1 MARISTYPIIVTP
14 TLNDLLIG
22 TDVENLNNTKNFT
35 VAELGNLIG
44 ESYVPY
50 VGATGNVNLG
60 AFSIE
65 AAAFI
70 VPGGLASQFVKADGS
85 LDSTSYVP
93 FARTLTINGTTYDLS
108 ANRTWSLPTIDTLTT
123 TGTGG
128 AATYSAGTL
137 NIPIYQSQGNYITQL
152 SGEATASGPG
162 NATVTLD
169 NAAVIAKVLSG
180 LNITGGSV
188 VATDSILTAFGKVQN
203 QINSLVGGVQYQGTW
218 NAATNTPFLQSSV
231 GTKGYYYV
239 VSVPGNTDL
248 NGVTDWRLGDWAIFD
263 GTAWSKVDNTDAV
276 VSVNGYTGAVVLT
289 YSDVGAPPATRTLTI
304 NGTGYDLSTDRSWT
318 VGDVRTDQSYADP
331 VWITSLDWGKIINT
345 PTTLGGYGIT
355 DAVEDSTTLTINGT
369 GYDLSANRTWNVGTV
384 TSVATSGPLT
394 GGTITTSGT
403 IGITQAGP
411 TSDGYLS
418 AADWNEFNEKL
429 NDLSATAPI
438 TYSAGVIGITQS
450 GVSSNGYLS
459 STDWNTFNNKQN
471 ALTNPVTGTGTAYTL
486 PMWSGLTTL
495 IDSSLSYA
503 ASTFR
508 FEYNSPT
515 GGAVTFVNIDGV
527 DYAYTITMNN
537 FGSPRSTVHNYTDGV
552 VVQSIGATQVSKIF
566 ANGNTIIGDG
576 VNDTGYKLTIEGDLY
591 IETIT
596 NAATD
601 TDKFLVSDSGVI
613 KYRTGSEVLSD
624 IGAVPT
630 TRQLTINGTSYD
642 LSADRSWS
650 VGTVTSVDMSV
661 PAGFTISGNPVTG
674 SGTLAVAFAA
684 GYSLPTNATQAT
696 WTTAYNDSI
705 ISASVTGTTTKTLTL
720 NQQDGGTIQ
729 VSWSDFDTAPVTSVF
744 GRTGDVI
751 AQSGDYST
759 TLVTEGTNLYYL
771 DSRAR
776 AAISSTAT
784 GLTYTTLT
792 GVLSLTAGYSI
803 PTTASQLTWDTAYND
818 SIVSAAVTGTTT
830 KTLTLNQQDGGTV
843 TASWTDYDTAPVT
856 SVFGR
861 TGAVV
866 AQSGDYS
873 TTLVTE
879 GTNLYFTDSR
889 ARSAISLTTL
899 GSSGPATYSNLT
911 GVLNIPD
918 YGSVLTGYVP
928 YTGATQDVDLGS
940 YGLIT
945 DFVRYN
951 LSSSNIPSAAGVMW
965 WDNIEGTIRL
975 SLKGNTYNLPIGES
989 VVARVRNSTGGNLS
1003 RTAYQAVRVAGAQGQ
1018 RLAVALAQANN
1029 DPNSASTLG
1038 LVCEDISTNQE
1049 GFIVNIGQI
1058 VNVNTTGNLQG
1069 ETWLDGDVLYLSPT
1083 TPGAITNIKPAA
1095 PQHTV
1100 IIGYVEYSHANNGK
1114 IYVKVDN
1121 GYELEEL
1128 HDVAPTPYINN
1139 GVLYRDTA
1147 TNLWKS
1153 ATIATLLGYTPANQA
1168 ITLTINGTT
1177 YDLSANRTWNVGT
1190 VTSITAGSGL
1200 DGGTITTSGTISHAD
1215 TSSQTSVDNAGGT
1228 VIQDVSLDTFGH
1240 VTGLASVDLDLRYVP
1255 LTRTLNGLALS
1266 SNQTF
1271 ATGTTGTDF
1280 NIVSA
1285 GTVHTFNIPDASASA
1300 RGFVN
1305 ATTQT
1310 IGGAKTFTASP
1321 TAPSYYLTNMGAG
1334 SGALYYNTA
1343 ESRLTLA
1350 NYNVGGKV
1358 MIEVNG
1364 GNYTMSLNAD
1374 LSIQLIG
1381 YTTNGILKTSG
1392 SNGTLIVDTTAY
1404 TPQSRTLTINGTAY
1418 DLSADRSWSVGTVTS
1433 VGLSVPTGFSIGSSP
1448 VTGSGTLALTFASGY
1463 SLPTN
1468 AVQAEWDEAYDNR
1481 ITSLTTTGTSG
1492 AATLVSNVLNI
1503 PQYQAQGNY
1512 ITSLTGEATAS
1523 GPGAASVT
1531 LSNSAVTGKVLT
1543 GLTVTGTTISAT
1555 DSILTAFGKLQ
1566 GQINSLIG
1574 GLQYQGTWN
1583 ANTNSPTITSGVGTE
1598 GYFYIV
1604 SVAGN
1609 TTIDGVSGWQ
1619 VGDWIVF
1626 DGTAWQK
1633 VDNTDS
1639 VTSVNGFTGAVT
1651 LTTTNISEGTNLY
1664 FTDSRARSAI
1674 SLTTTGS
1681 SGAATY
1687 SNLTGVLNVPQ
1698 YTLAGLGGVPTTR
1711 NITINGLA
1719 QDLSTDRSWSVG
1731 TVTSVATSGPIT
1743 GGTITSTGT
1752 IGITQSGTSSDGY
1765 LSSTDWN
1772 TFNNKQAT
1780 ITLTTTGNSGSST
1793 FVSNTLNIPNY
1804 TLSGLGGVPD
1814 TRTITINGLSQDLS
1828 VNRTWSVGTVTSITF
1843 SGPLTGG
1850 TITGS
1855 GTVGI
1860 LQSSGSQDGYLSS
1873 TDWTTFNNKQSS
1885 ISVTAPITL
1894 VGTTIAITQSG
1905 ASSNGYLSSTDWT
1918 TFNNKQNAITLT
1930 TTGTSGAATL
1940 VGATL
1945 NIPQYQ
1951 SVLTNPVT
1959 GTGTTNYLSKFTGAS
1974 AIGDSLLYDDGS
1986 AIGLG
1991 TATINAAAL
2000 FQMDSTTRGFLPP
2013 RMTQAQRQAIA
2024 TVPEGLIVYQ
2034 TNGVIGL
2041 YIYANG
2047 TWRSLTMV

>member
-35 VAELGNLIG
+35 VAELGNTIG
-44 ESYVPY
+44 QFYVPY
-50 VGATGNVNLG
+50 VGATGDVNLG

-85 LDSTSYVP
+85 LDGTSYVP

-108 ANRTWSLPTIDTLTT
+108 ADRSWDLPTIDTLTT

-128 AATYSAGTL
+128 AATYIGKTL

-152 SGEATASGPG
+152 SGEATALGPG
-162 NATVTLD
+162 NASVTLD

-180 LNITGGSV
+180 LNITGGTV
-188 VATDSILTAFGKVQN
+188 VSTDSILQAFGKVQN

-218 NAATNTPFLQSSV
+218 NAATNDPFLQSSV

-239 VSVPGNTDL
+239 VSVPGNTNL
-248 NGVTDWRLGDWAIFD
+248 NGITSWNLGDWAIFD

-304 NGTGYDLSTDRSWT
+304 NGTGYDLSADRSWT
-318 VGDVRTDQSYADP
+318 VGDVRTDGSYANP
-331 VWITSLDWGKIINT
+331 SWITSLGWSKIINT
-345 PTTLGGYGIT
+345 PTTLAGYGIT
-355 DAVEDSTTLTINGT
+355 DAVDDSTTLTINGV
-369 GYDLSANRTWNVGTV
+369 GYDLSANRTWNVGTI
-384 TSVATSGPLT
+384 TSIATTGPLT

-403 IGITQAGP
+403 IGITQSGP

-418 AADWNEFNEKL
+418 AADWNEFNTKL
-429 NDLSATAPI
+429 ADLSATAPI
-438 TYSAGVIGITQS
+438 TYSNDVIGITQS
-450 GVSSNGYLS
+450 GVSTDGYLS
-459 STDWNTFNNKQN
+459 STDWNTFNDKQD
-471 ALTNPVTGTGTAYTL
+471 ALTNPVTGTGTAYNI

-495 IDSSLSYA
+495 IDSPISYQGDVLSVN
-503 ASTFR
+503 
-508 FEYNSPT
+508 YNSNSGATVAFINT
-515 GGAVTFVNIDGV
+515 GLTPYG
-527 DYAYTITMNN
+527 YTIQMNN
-537 FGSPRSTVHNYTDGV
+537 FGSPRSTVHDYSDGEV
-552 VVQSIGATQVSKIF
+552 AQYISGVQVSRIF
-566 ANGNTIIGDG
+566 SDGSTVIGLSTVSNGI
-576 VNDTGYKLTIEGDLY
+576 KLQVYGDLFVDA
-591 IETIT
+591 IG
-596 NAATD
+596 NATVD
-601 TDKFLVSDSGVI
+601 TDKFIVSNNGVI
-613 KYRTGSEVLSD
+613 EYRTGSEVLDD
-624 IGAVPT
+624 IDGVPI
-630 TRQLTINGTSYD
+630 TRELTINGTSYD
-642 LSADRSWS
+642 LSANRTWS

-661 PAGFTISGNPVTG
+661 PAGFAIGGNPITTT
-674 SGTLAVAFAA
+674 GTLALTFAA

-705 ISASVTGTTTKTLTL
+705 VSAAVTGVQTKTLTL
-720 NQQDGGTIQ
+720 TQQDGGTITA
-729 VSWSDFDTAPVTSVF
+729 SWSDFDTAPVTSVF
-744 GRTGDVI
+744 GRTGAIIAQSGDYSTTLVTEGTNLYYLDSRARAAISSSATGLTYTTLTGVFSLTSGYSIPTDASQLTWDSAYNNMIVSAAVTGVQTKTLTLNQQDGGTITATWSDYDTAPVTSVFGRTGAVI

-776 AAISSTAT
+776 AAIS
-784 GLTYTTLT
+784 
-792 GVLSLTAGYSI
+792 
-803 PTTASQLTWDTAYND
+803 
-818 SIVSAAVTGTTT
+818 
-830 KTLTLNQQDGGTV
+830 
-843 TASWTDYDTAPVT
+843 
-856 SVFGR
+856 
-861 TGAVV
+861 
-866 AQSGDYS
+866 
-873 TTLVTE
+873 
-879 GTNLYFTDSR
+879 
-889 ARSAISLTTL
+889 LTTI
-899 GSSGPATYSNLT
+899 GTSGPATYTTLT

-928 YTGATQDVDLGS
+928 YTGATQDVNLGT

-945 DFVRYN
+945 DFVRFN
-951 LSSSNIPSAAGVMW
+951 PSSSNIPSAEGVMW
-965 WDNIEGTIRL
+965 WDNTEGTIRL
-975 SLKGNTYNLPIGES
+975 SLKGNTYNLPIGETI
-989 VVARVRNSTGGNLS
+989 VARVRNSTGGNLS

-1058 VNVNTTGNLQG
+1058 INVNTTGNLQG
-1069 ETWLDGDVLYLSPT
+1069 ETWSDGDVLYLSPT
-1083 TPGAITNIKPAA
+1083 TAGAITNIKPTA

-1100 IIGYVEYSHANNGK
+1100 IVGYVEYANANNGK
-1114 IYVKVDN
+1114 IYVKIDN

-1139 GVLYRDTA
+1139 GVLYRDTT

-1168 ITLTINGTT
+1168 TTLTINGTT
-1177 YDLSANRTWNVGT
+1177 YDLSANRTWSVGT
-1190 VTSITAGSGL
+1190 VTSITAGAGL
-1200 DGGTITTSGTISHAD
+1200 DGGTITVSGTISHAD
-1215 TSSQTSVDNAGGT
+1215 TSSQASVDNSGGI
-1228 VIQDVSLDTFGH
+1228 VIQDVTLDTFGH
-1240 VTGLASVDLDLRYVP
+1240 VTGLASIDLDGRYVP

-1285 GTVHTFNIPDASASA
+1285 GTVHTFNIPDASGSA
-1300 RGFVN
+1300 RGFLSTG
-1305 ATTQT
+1305 AQT
-1310 IGGAKTFTASP
+1310 IGGAKTFTSSI
-1321 TAPSYYLTNMGAG
+1321 TTPSVYLTAMGAG
-1334 SGALYYNTA
+1334 SGALYYNTG

-1364 GNYTMSLNAD
+1364 GNYTASFNSD
-1374 LSIQLIG
+1374 LSIQFIG
-1381 YTTNGILKTSG
+1381 YTTNGILRTSS
-1392 SNGTLIVDTTAY
+1392 SNGTLVVDTTAY

-1418 DLSADRSWSVGTVTS
+1418 DLSADRTWSVGTVTS
-1433 VGLSVPTGFSIGSSP
+1433 VNMSVPTGFAIGGNP
-1448 VTGSGTLALTFASGY
+1448 ITTNGTLALTFASGY

-1468 AVQAEWDEAYDNR
+1468 AKQANWDTAYDNR

-1492 AATLVSNVLNI
+1492 AATLTSNVLNI
-1503 PQYQAQGNY
+1503 PIYQAQGSY

-1531 LSNSAVTGKVLT
+1531 LSNSAVIGKVLT
-1543 GLTVTGTTISAT
+1543 GLTVTGTTIAAT

-1566 GQINSLIG
+1566 GQINSLVG

-1604 SVAGN
+1604 NVAGN

-1664 FTDSRARSAI
+1664 YLDSRARAAI
-1674 SLTTTGS
+1674 SLTTTGN

-1687 SNLTGVLNVPQ
+1687 SNLTGVLNIPQ
-1698 YTLAGLGGVPTTR
+1698 YSIAGLGGVPDTR
-1711 NITINGLA
+1711 LLTINGTA
-1719 QDLSTDRSWSVG
+1719 YDLSANRTWSVG
-1731 TVTSVATSGPIT
+1731 TVTSIATSGPIT
-1743 GGTITSTGT
+1743 GGTITGSGT
-1752 IGITQSGTSSDGY
+1752 IGITQATISTNGY

-1772 TFNNKQAT
+1772 TFNNKQNA
-1780 ITLTTTGNSGSST
+1780 ITLTTTGNNGSAT
-1793 FVSNTLNIPNY
+1793 LVGATLNIPSY

-1814 TRTITINGLSQDLS
+1814 SRTLTINGTSYDLS

-1843 SGPLTGG
+1843 TGPLTGG

-1860 LQSSGSQDGYLSS
+1860 TQASGS
-1873 TDWTTFNNKQSS
+1873 
-1885 ISVTAPITL
+1885 
-1894 VGTTIAITQSG
+1894 
-1905 ASSNGYLSSTDWT
+1905 ASGYLSSTDWT
-1918 TFNNKQNAITLT
+1918 TFNNKQNALTLT
-1930 TTGTSGAATL
+1930 TSGTSGAATL

-1945 NIPQYQ
+1945 NIPVYQ

-1959 GTGTTNYLSKFTGAS
+1959 GTGTAGYLSKFTGTS
-1974 AIGDSLLYDDGS
+1974 AIGNSLLYDNGS
-1986 AIGLG
+1986 ALAMG
-1991 TATINAAAL
+1991 TTSINASAL
-2000 FQMDSTTRGFLPP
+2000 FQLDSTTKGFLPP
-2013 RMTQAQRQAIA
+2013 RMTSAQRTAISTPA
-2024 TVPEGLIVYQ
+2024 EGLVVFQ
-2034 TNGVIGL
+2034 TDAVIGL

>member
-35 VAELGNLIG
+35 VADLGDVIG
-44 ESYVPY
+44 QFYVPY

-60 AFSIE
+60 AFNIE
-65 AAAFI
+65 ATAFI
-70 VPGGLASQFVKADGS
+70 VDGGLGSQFLKADGT
-85 LDSTSYVP
+85 LDGTAYVP
-93 FARTLTINGTTYDLS
+93 FARTITINGKTEDLS
-108 ANRTWSLPTIDTLTT
+108 ADRSWDLPTIDALTT
-123 TGTGG
+123 IGTGG
-128 AATYSAGTL
+128 AATYIGKTL
-137 NIPIYQSQGNYITQL
+137 NIPIYQPQGNYITQL
-152 SGEATASGPG
+152 SGEATAVGPG
-162 NATVTLD
+162 NATITLD
-169 NAAVIAKVLSG
+169 NAAVIAKVLNG
-180 LNITGGSV
+180 LNITGGTV

-203 QINSLVGGVQYQGTW
+203 QINALVGGVMYEGTW

-231 GTKGYYYV
+231 GVKGNYYV
-239 VSVPGNTDL
+239 VSVPGNTNL

-289 YSDVGAPPATRTLTI
+289 WADVGAPPDTRTLTI
-304 NGTGYDLSTDRSWT
+304 NGTGYNLTADRSWT
-318 VGDVRTDQSYADP
+318 VGDVRTDSFYADP
-331 VWITSLDWGKIINT
+331 SWITSLDWSKIINT
-345 PTTLGGYGIT
+345 PTTLAGYGIT
-355 DAVEDSTTLTINGT
+355 DAVEDGTTLTINGI
-369 GYDLSANRTWNVGTV
+369 GYDLSANRTWNVGTI
-384 TSVATSGPLT
+384 TSIATNGPLT

-418 AADWNEFNEKL
+418 AADWNEFNTKL
-429 NDLSATAPI
+429 ADLSATAPI
-438 TYSAGVIGITQS
+438 TYANDVIGITQS
-450 GVSSNGYLS
+450 GVSSDGYLS
-459 STDWNTFNNKQN
+459 STDWNTFNNKQD
-471 ALTNPVTGTGTAYTL
+471 ALTNPVTGTGTAYSI

-495 IDSSLSYA
+495 TDSPVTYQSNVLSVGFN
-503 ASTFR
+503 T
-508 FEYNSPT
+508 NSGATIAFINT
-515 GGAVTFVNIDGV
+515 GLSPYG
-527 DYAYTITMNN
+527 YTIQMNN
-537 FGSPRSTVHNYTDGV
+537 FGSPRSTVHEYSDG
-552 VVQSIGATQVSKIF
+552 QIAQTITGTQVSRIF
-566 ANGNTIIGDG
+566 QNGNITFG
-576 VNDTGYKLTIEGDLY
+576 VGVIDTGYKVSIEGDLY
-591 IETIT
+591 IDTII
-596 NAATD
+596 NATTD
-601 TDKFLVSDSGVI
+601 TDKFIVSDSGVI
-613 KYRTGSEVLSD
+613 KYRTGSEVLDD
-624 IGAVPT
+624 IDGVPT
-630 TRQLTINGTSYD
+630 SRQLTINGTSYD
-642 LSADRSWS
+642 LSADRTWS

-661 PAGFTISGNPVTG
+661 PAGFTVSGNPITTYG
-674 SGTLAVAFAA
+674 ILSIAFAS
-684 GYSLPTNATQAT
+684 GYSLPTNARQTT
-696 WTTAYNDSI
+696 WDSAYDNMI
-705 ISASVTGTTTKTLTL
+705 VSAAVTGVQTKTLTL
-720 NQQDGGTIQ
+720 NQQDGGTITAT
-729 VSWSDFDTAPVTSVF
+729 WSDFDTAPVTSVF
-744 GRTGDVI
+744 GRTGDII
-751 AQSGDYST
+751 AQAGDYST

-792 GVLSLTAGYSI
+792 GVFSLTSGYSI
-803 PTTASQLTWDTAYND
+803 PTNASQVTWDNAYDNM
-818 SIVSAAVTGTTT
+818 IVSAAVTGVQT
-830 KTLTLNQQDGGTV
+830 KTLTLNQQDGGTI

-861 TGAVV
+861 TGAIV

-889 ARSAISLTTL
+889 ARSAISLTTV

-918 YGSVLTGYVP
+918 YTGYFTGYVP
-928 YTGATQDVDLGS
+928 YTGATGNVNLGEWGISAGYFQADLS
-940 YGLIT
+940 PT
-945 DFVRYN
+945 Q
-951 LSSSNIPSAAGVMW
+951 AGGVGRLV
-965 WDNIEGTIRL
+965 WDNTEGTLGLGLLGGNIT
-975 SLKGNTYNLPIGES
+975 LKIGTQEF
-989 VVARVRNSTGGNLS
+989 ARVVNGTGANLAAS
-1003 RTAYQAVRVAGAQGQ
+1003 QYKAVKVIGAQGQ
-1018 RLAVALAQANN
+1018 RLQVGLAQANN
-1029 DPNSASTLG
+1029 DPNSKDTIG
-1038 LVCEDISTNQE
+1038 LVAENINNNQE
-1049 GFIVNIGQI
+1049 GFIITSGLLEEI
-1058 VNVNTTGNLQG
+1058 NTTGSLQG
-1069 ETWLDGDVLYLSPT
+1069 ETWADGDTLYVSGVN
-1083 TPGAITNIKPAA
+1083 PGVITNIKPTA
-1095 PQHTV
+1095 PIHTV
-1100 IIGYVEYSHANNGK
+1100 ILGFVVYAHQNHGK
-1114 IYVKVDN
+1114 IFVKIDN

-1128 HDVAPTPYINN
+1128 HDCAPKPYINN

-1153 ATIATLLGYTPANQA
+1153 ATIATLLGYIPASQA
-1168 ITLTINGTT
+1168 ITLTINGTS

-1190 VTSITAGSGL
+1190 VTSITAGAGL
-1200 DGGTITTSGTISHAD
+1200 DGGTITTTGTISHAD
-1215 TSSQTSVDNAGGT
+1215 TSSQASVDNSGGI
-1228 VIQDVSLDTFGH
+1228 VIQDVTLDTYGH
-1240 VTGLASVDLDLRYVP
+1240 VTGLASIDLDGRYVP

-1280 NIVSA
+1280 NIVSSV
-1285 GTVHTFNIPDASASA
+1285 TTHTFNIPNASASA
-1300 RGFVN
+1300 RGLIT
-1305 ATTQT
+1305 ATAQT

-1321 TAPSYYLTNMGAG
+1321 TAPSYYLTDMGAG
-1334 SGALYYNTA
+1334 SGALYYSTA

-1364 GNYTMSLNAD
+1364 GQYTMSLNAD
-1374 LSIQLIG
+1374 LSVQLLG
-1381 YTTNGILKTSG
+1381 YTSNGILRTSG

-1418 DLSADRSWSVGTVTS
+1418 DLSADRTWSVGTVTS
-1433 VGLSVPTGFSIGSSP
+1433 VGLSVPTGFSIASSP

-1468 AVQAEWDEAYDNR
+1468 AKQANWDTAYDNR

-1492 AATLVSNVLNI
+1492 AATLASNVLNI
-1503 PQYQAQGNY
+1503 PIYQAQGNY

-1531 LSNSAVTGKVLT
+1531 LTNSAVIGKVLT
-1543 GLTVTGTTISAT
+1543 GLSVSGSSIAST

-1566 GQINSLIG
+1566 GQINSLVG

-1583 ANTNSPTITSGVGTE
+1583 ASTNTPTITSSVGTN

-1604 SVAGN
+1604 SVAG
-1609 TTIDGVSGWQ
+1609 TTNINGNNDWA

-1626 DGTAWQK
+1626 DGSVWQK
-1633 VDNTDS
+1633 VDNTES
-1639 VTSVNGFTGAVT
+1639 VTSVNGFTGAVV
-1651 LTTTNISEGTNLY
+1651 LTTSNISEGSNLY
-1664 FTDSRARSAI
+1664 YTDARARAAI

-1687 SNLTGVLNVPQ
+1687 SNLTGVLNIPQ
-1698 YTLAGLGGVPTTR
+1698 YTLSGLGGVPTTR
-1711 NITINGLA
+1711 SLTINGTA
-1719 QDLSTDRSWSVG
+1719 YDLSADRSWSVG
-1731 TVTSVATSGPIT
+1731 TVTSIATSGPIT
-1743 GGTITSTGT
+1743 GGTITGSGT
-1752 IGITQSGTSSDGY
+1752 IGITQATTSTSGY

-1780 ITLTTTGNSGSST
+1780 ISLTTTGNSGAST
-1793 FVSNTLNIPNY
+1793 LVGATLNVPNY

-1814 TRTITINGLSQDLS
+1814 ARTLTINGTSYDLS
-1828 VNRTWSVGTVTSITF
+1828 ANRTWSVGTVTSITF

-1860 LQSSGSQDGYLSS
+1860 TQATTSASGYLSS
-1873 TDWTTFNNKQSS
+1873 TDWN
-1885 ISVTAPITL
+1885 
-1894 VGTTIAITQSG
+1894 
-1905 ASSNGYLSSTDWT
+1905 

-1940 VGATL
+1940 VGSTL
-1945 NIPQYQ
+1945 NIPIYQ

-1959 GTGTTNYLSKFTGAS
+1959 GTGTTNYLSKWNGTS
-1974 AIGDSLLYDDGS
+1974 SLTNSLIYDSGS
-1986 AIGLG
+1986 AVGLG
-1991 TATINAAAL
+1991 TASIDSTAL
-2000 FQMDSTTRGFLPP
+2000 FQMDSTTKGFLPP
-2013 RMTQAQRQAIA
+2013 RMTSAQRGAITSPA
-2024 TVPEGLIVYQ
+2024 EGLIVYQ

>member
-35 VAELGNLIG
+35 VAELGNTIG
-44 ESYVPY
+44 QFYVPY

-85 LDSTSYVP
+85 LDSTAYTP
-93 FARTLTINGTTYDLS
+93 ETRTLTINGTTYDLS
-108 ANRTWSLPTIDTLTT
+108 ADRTWDLPTIDTLTT
-123 TGTGG
+123 LGTGG
-128 AATYSAGTL
+128 AATYIGKTL
-137 NIPIYQSQGNYITQL
+137 NIPIYQSQGDYITQL
-152 SGEATASGPG
+152 SGEATALGPG
-162 NATVTLD
+162 NATITLD
-169 NAAVIAKVLSG
+169 NMAVITKVLTG
-180 LNITGGSV
+180 LNITGGTV
-188 VATDSILTAFGKVQN
+188 VSTDSIVTAFGKVQN

-218 NAATNTPFLQSSV
+218 DAATNTPFLQSSV

-239 VSVPGNTDL
+239 VSVPGNTNL

-289 YSDVGAPPATRTLTI
+289 YSDVGAPPSTRTLTI
-304 NGTGYDLSTDRSWT
+304 NGTGYDLSADRSWT
-318 VGDVRTDQSYADP
+318 VGDVRTDGSYANP
-331 VWITSLDWGKIINT
+331 AWITSLGWSKITNT
-345 PTTLGGYGIT
+345 PTTIAGYGIT
-355 DAVEDSTTLTINGT
+355 DAVDDSTTLTINGVS
-369 GYDLSANRTWNVGTV
+369 YDLSANRTWNVGTV
-384 TSVATSGPLT
+384 TSIATNGPLT
-394 GGTITTSGT
+394 GGTITGSGT

-418 AADWNEFNEKL
+418 AADWNEFNTKL

-438 TYSAGVIGITQS
+438 TYVGNVIGITQS
-450 GVSSNGYLS
+450 GASSNGYLS
-459 STDWNTFNNKQN
+459 STDWNTFNNKQD
-471 ALTNPVTGTGTAYTL
+471 ALVNPVTGTGTAYVL
-486 PMWSGLTTL
+486 PMWSGATTL
-495 IDSSLSYA
+495 TNSPLSYVA
-503 ASTFR
+503 DTFT
-508 FEYNSPT
+508 FQYNSAT
-515 GGAVTFVNIDGV
+515 GGVVTFTNGGLTS
-527 DYAYTITMNN
+527 YAYTITMNN
-537 FGSPRSTVHNYTDGV
+537 FGSPRSTVHSYTDGV
-552 VVQSIGATQVSKIF
+552 VSQVIGSTQVSKIF

-576 VNDTGYKLTIEGDLY
+576 INDTGYKLTVEGNLY
-591 IETIT
+591 IETII
-596 NAATD
+596 NATTD

-613 KYRTGSEVLSD
+613 KYRTGSEVLGD

-642 LSADRSWS
+642 LSADRTWS

-674 SGTLAVAFAA
+674 AGTLAVAFAS
-684 GYSLPTNATQAT
+684 GYSLPTNASQGT
-696 WTTAYNDSI
+696 WDTAYNRSLT
-705 ISASVTGTTTKTLTL
+705 SAAVTGTVTKTLTL
-720 NQQDGGTIQ
+720 NQQDGGTI
-729 VSWSDFDTAPVTSVF
+729 
-744 GRTGDVI
+744 
-751 AQSGDYST
+751 
-759 TLVTEGTNLYYL
+759 
-771 DSRAR
+771 
-776 AAISSTAT
+776 
-784 GLTYTTLT
+784 
-792 GVLSLTAGYSI
+792 
-803 PTTASQLTWDTAYND
+803 
-818 SIVSAAVTGTTT
+818 
-830 KTLTLNQQDGGTV
+830 

-861 TGAVV
+861 TGAVI

-879 GTNLYFTDSR
+879 GTNLYFTDARSR
-889 ARSAISLTTL
+889 AAISLTTV

-911 GVLNIPD
+911 GVFNIPN
-918 YGSVLTGYVP
+918 YGSALTGYVP
-928 YTGATQDVDLGS
+928 YTGATQDVNIGT

-951 LSSSNIPSAAGVMW
+951 LSSSNIPSAEGVMW
-965 WDNIEGTIRL
+965 WDNIERTIRL

-1058 VNVNTTGNLQG
+1058 VNVDTTGSLQG
-1069 ETWLDGDVLYLSPT
+1069 ETWLDGNVLYLSPT
-1083 TPGAITNIKPAA
+1083 IPGALTNVKPAA

-1100 IIGYVEYSHANNGK
+1100 IIGYVEYAHANNGK

-1128 HDVAPTPYINN
+1128 HDVAPTPYVNN

-1215 TSSQTSVDNAGGT
+1215 TSSQTSVDNTGGF
-1228 VIQDVSLDTFGH
+1228 VIQDVTLDTFGH
-1240 VTGLASVDLDLRYVP
+1240 VTGLTSTDFDLRYVP

-1321 TAPSYYLTNMGAG
+1321 TVPSLYLTNMGAG
-1334 SGALYYNTA
+1334 SGALYYNTL

-1350 NYNVGGKV
+1350 NYNVGGKL
-1358 MIEVNG
+1358 MFEVNG

-1374 LSIQLIG
+1374 LSVQLLG

-1433 VGLSVPTGFSIGSSP
+1433 VNMSVPTGFVIGGNP
-1448 VTGSGTLALTFASGY
+1448 VTSSGTLALTFASGY

-1468 AVQAEWDEAYDNR
+1468 AKQANWDTAYDNR

-1555 DSILTAFGKLQ
+1555 DSILSALGKLQ
-1566 GQINSLIG
+1566 GQVNDLVG

-1583 ANTNSPTITSGVGTE
+1583 ASTNTPTITSGVGTD

-1604 SVAGN
+1604 NVAGN

-1626 DGTAWQK
+1626 HGSAWQK
-1633 VDNTDS
+1633 VDNTES
-1639 VTSVNGFTGAVT
+1639 VTSVNGFTGAVV
-1651 LTTTNISEGTNLY
+1651 LTTSNISEGTNLY

-1674 SLTTTGS
+1674 SLTTTGN

-1698 YTLAGLGGVPTTR
+1698 YSLAGLGGVPDTR
-1711 NITINGLA
+1711 QLTINGTA
-1719 QDLSTDRSWSVG
+1719 YDLSANRTWSVG
-1731 TVTSVATSGPIT
+1731 TVTSIATTGPIT
-1743 GGTITSTGT
+1743 GGTITGSGT
-1752 IGITQSGTSSDGY
+1752 IGITQATTSSNGY

-1772 TFNNKQAT
+1772 TFNNKQAA
-1780 ITLTTTGNSGSST
+1780 ITLTTTGNSGAAT
-1793 FVSNTLNIPNY
+1793 FVGATLNVPNY
-1804 TLSGLGGVPD
+1804 TLGGLGGVPE
-1814 TRTITINGLSQDLS
+1814 TRTITINGTSYDLS
-1828 VNRTWSVGTVTSITF
+1828 ANRTWSVGTVTSITF

-1860 LQSSGSQDGYLSS
+1860 LQASGSQ
-1873 TDWTTFNNKQSS
+1873 
-1885 ISVTAPITL
+1885 
-1894 VGTTIAITQSG
+1894 
-1905 ASSNGYLSSTDWT
+1905 NGYLSSTDWT
-1918 TFNNKQNAITLT
+1918 TFNNKQNAISVTAPITLVGSTIAITQAGASSNGYLSSTDWNTFNNKQGTITLT
-1930 TTGTSGAATL
+1930 TTGTSGAATF
-1940 VGATL
+1940 GAGNIL
-1945 NIPQYQ
+1945 NIPIYQ

-1959 GTGTTNYLSKFTGAS
+1959 GTGTTNYLSKWNGTS
-1974 AIGDSLLYDDGS
+1974 SLTDSLLYDSGS

-1991 TATINAAAL
+1991 TATVNAAAL
-2000 FQMDSTTRGFLPP
+2000 FQMDSTTRGLLPP